1 MPHDL
6 RFFTMILPNQPWPE
20 LLRRYRLLEDLGFDL
35 AAFADHFV
43 DWTGGKG
50 TWFECF
56 TLLTAVASHT
66 SRIRLGAYVAQIPLR
81 NPALLAHQALTLDH
95 VSNGRLELGLGLG
108 LPTDPSY
115 AMMGLPN
122 WTNRERVKRFPEY
135 VQLVDR
141 LLRDDVTT
149 YHGQHYQADGAVTQP
164 RPIQKPRP
172 PIVIA
177 AMGPIML
184 RHAARYADT
193 WNSISFA
200 DNFAAQVKETRERI
214 LLVDEHCAK
223 IGRDP
228 HTLRRSYLMLDVQ
241 ARRTGKPVN
250 YYTSKDAF
258 AEMARQIIELGVS
271 EIGLYFPT
279 QDNELAI
286 FEAIATEVIP
296 ALKQEYRHGGRRPTI
311 HDLPC

>member
-20 LLRRYRLLEDLGFDL
+20 LLRRYRYLEELGFDL

-50 TWFECF
+50 PWFECF

-81 NPALLAHQALTLDH
+81 SPALLAHQVLTIDH

-122 WTNRERVKRFPEY
+122 WSNRERVARFPEY

-141 LLRDDVTT
+141 LL
-149 YHGQHYQADGAVTQP
+149 
-164 RPIQKPRP
+164 
-172 PIVIA
+172 
-177 AMGPIML
+177 M
-184 RHAARYADT
+184 
-193 WNSISFA
+193 
-200 DNFAAQVKETRERI
+200 
-214 LLVDEHCAK
+214 
-223 IGRDP
+223 
-228 HTLRRSYLMLDVQ
+228 
-241 ARRTGKPVN
+241 
-250 YYTSKDAF
+250 
-258 AEMARQIIELGVS
+258 
-271 EIGLYFPT
+271 
-279 QDNELAI
+279 
-286 FEAIATEVIP
+286 
-296 ALKQEYRHGGRRPTI
+296 
-311 HDLPC
+311 